1 MVDKIS
7 ELMSDLEEKEVLEEV
22 RKEIEKGTDPI
33 KILDSLKEGMLLI
46 GELWKKGEYF
56 VPEVIMG
63 AEISRQIMELL
74 KPELESSST
83 KVPVKGSIVIGT
95 VRGDI
100 HNIGKNLA
108 IALIQAAGYG
118 VVDLGVDV
126 PPKVFVEKV
135 KEIKPDVV
143 GLSGLL
149 TLAIESMKET
159 IEGFKEAGLRD
170 QLKIIIGGP
179 FLTKNYC
186 EYVGADAF
194 THSAT
199 EGIEKIRGWI
209 GE

>member
-7 ELMSDLEEKEVLEEV
+7 NLMSDLEEKEVLEEV
-22 RKEIEKGTDPI
+22 RKEIENGMDPI

-46 GELWKKGEYF
+46 GERWKKGEYF

-74 KPELESSST
+74 QPKLESSST

-100 HNIGKNLA
+100 HNIGKNLT

-159 IEGFKEAGLRD
+159 IEGIKEAGMRD

-194 THSAT
+194 THSAM
-199 EGIEKIRGWI
+199 EGIEKIKGWI